1 MEIVNMTSGITT
13 FWLLGEGSKKS
24 KEVFVQSIEMRQDSI
39 PKSFQIIWFI
49 KILLRVF

>member
-13 FWLLGEGSKKS
+13 FSLLGEGSKKS

-49 KILLRVF
+49 KFYYEFF